1 MTLFLF
7 TDHGSQAV
15 QQNVNGL
22 VHAGDMGSLQRADT
36 EFNAVYEHLIREA
49 LDASLCVEAS
59 AATDKESKE
68 MVVHVK
74 SGSEDAWPLA
84 LTNEVD
90 LASLLA
96 TP

>member
-1 MTLFLF
+1 MGC
-7 TDHGSQAV
+7 HESC
-15 QQNVNGL
+15 
-22 VHAGDMGSLQRADT
+22 VHAGDLGLLQRADR

-84 LTNEVD
+84 LTNEID
-90 LASLLA
+90 LASLL
-96 TP
+96 TSP